1 MDKKMIELID
11 SAQTVATLATMIA
24 SKAIE
29 KDEAK
34 EIATRYM
41 EDAHKEL
48 WRCRQ
53 ALREIIRMQDL

>member
-34 EIATRYM
+34 EIAARYM
-41 EDAHKEL
+41 EDAQKEL

>member
-1 MDKKMIELID
+1 MDKQMVQLID

-24 SKAIE
+24 AKAIE

-34 EIATRYM
+34 EIAARYM
-41 EDAHKEL
+41 DDAHKEL

-53 ALREIIRMQDL
+53 ALREIIRLQDL